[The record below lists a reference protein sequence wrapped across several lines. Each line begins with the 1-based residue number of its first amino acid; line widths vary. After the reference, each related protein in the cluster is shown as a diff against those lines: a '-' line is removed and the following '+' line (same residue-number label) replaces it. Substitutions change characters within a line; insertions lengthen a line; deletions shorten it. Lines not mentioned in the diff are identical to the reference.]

1 MRYKKWNRILEV
13 MTAVLAVIFVGLLFF
28 VHTPFVT
35 YRQQLAFG
43 NRFLNTEEYEKA
55 IASFQKAIRIS
66 PKNPEPY
73 IGLGNVYIRQAD
85 QILNQSEG
93 GDLKATEFTKIQELY
108 QKAEESYQAATEI
121 DQNNTEI
128 KKNRLYLD
136 QQVQKVRALE
146 EAQRQAEEMEKKKQE
161 EMEDADDEKTAEE
174 TFPIKITDYNSS
186 TGKQTEWKL
195 AYDKTTRTLSL
206 TTETEDDY
214 PTCLTF
220 LMNGDAVNRDAAY
233 VSGYSWSYAWNV
245 SCLFAN
251 SPLITSGLVENMN
264 VISKTANYVFTFSA
278 DSEKQQLLSYR
289 RTWSVSSETGRTADN
304 EGDEEYT
311 YTYRSDGLLERIE
324 GTYASSGMA
333 DGGTY
338 VQSFTYDEH
347 GKMTHYKTETTDPRS
362 LEPEIQEYGLS
373 FADNMLRTR
382 TGGEEGAVLEYTFDE
397 NFHLSQISCNT
408 NRSSEVVEY
417 SFGQD
422 GRFLKESSPN
432 GSIQVEYS

>member
-146 EAQRQAEEMEKKKQE
+146 EAQRQAEETEKKKQE
-161 EMEDADDEKTAEE
+161 GSLA
-174 TFPIKITDYNSS
+174 FPMW
-186 TGKQTEWKL
+186 E
-195 AYDKTTRTLSL
+195 
-206 TTETEDDY
+206 
-214 PTCLTF
+214 
-220 LMNGDAVNRDAAY
+220 
-233 VSGYSWSYAWNV
+233 VSAIEFSMCMPA
-245 SCLFAN
+245 FD
-251 SPLITSGLVENMN
+251 VE
-264 VISKTANYVFTFSA
+264 
-278 DSEKQQLLSYR
+278 
-289 RTWSVSSETGRTADN
+289 
-304 EGDEEYT
+304 
-311 YTYRSDGLLERIE
+311 
-324 GTYASSGMA
+324 
-333 DGGTY
+333 
-338 VQSFTYDEH
+338 
-347 GKMTHYKTETTDPRS
+347 
-362 LEPEIQEYGLS
+362 GLS
-373 FADNMLRTR
+373 
-382 TGGEEGAVLEYTFDE
+382 
-397 NFHLSQISCNT
+397 I
-408 NRSSEVVEY
+408 
-417 SFGQD
+417 
-422 GRFLKESSPN
+422 
-432 GSIQVEYS
+432 